1 MWWYILPSYMI
12 IAVTIAIPTYAIA
25 GLNII
30 AYGTVYQKSQE
41 TPWDRRFLL
50 RDFRVSKVPR
60 KQNGLEILDDEGD
73 DCNEILAEYDD
84 EIAKNQSEMKEQ
96 PDNISEKIGETESPK
111 ISMANTASLEYR
123 TAIFRN
129 LFGKY
134 NFDNDRLEIP
144 VKNTRS
150 LNVIEEGIQNLMN

>member
-12 IAVTIAIPTYAIA
+12 IAITIAIPTYAIA

-30 AYGTVYQKSQE
+30 AYGTLYQKSQE

-60 KQNGLEILDDEGD
+60 KQNGLEIIDDEGD
-73 DCNEILAEYDD
+73 DCNEIEAENE
-84 EIAKNQSEMKEQ
+84 EIAKNQTELEEQ
-96 PDNISEKIGETESPK
+96 PDDISEKIREADTPK
-111 ISMANTASLEYR
+111 ISNSPYFEYH

-129 LFGKY
+129 LFGKRS
-134 NFDNDRLEIP
+134 FDNERIEIP
-144 VKNTRS
+144 IKNTRA
-150 LNVIEEGIQNLMN
+150 LNVIEEGIENLMN